1 MGHYI
6 HFLIILSCK
15 TCCLYKYQ
23 CYILLIMLKFKIVF
37 VVWNVVTIKDKRD
50 PGILSLLGLCLIYV
64 SEQGLLETFVYSTAI
79 YQVGNG

>member
-1 MGHYI
+1 M
-6 HFLIILSCK
+6 LS
-15 TCCLYKYQ
+15 LQISVLFFY
-23 CYILLIMLKFKIVF
+23 LLKFKSVF
-37 VVWNVVTIKDKRD
+37 VVWNVVTIKDKTD